1 MELAE
6 YKSLKQFREDKFLTR
21 REVSLRTGL
30 SEQSIYLYE
39 TDLEKFTGIS
49 IKNYMKLCD
58 VLGISFNYYL
68 DLIIKDI

>member
-1 MELAE
+1 MLEE

-49 IKNYMKLCD
+49 VKNYLKLCD
-58 VLGISFNYYL
+58 VLGIPFNYYL
-68 DLIIKDI
+68 DLIIKDV

>member
-1 MELAE
+1 MLEE
-6 YKSLKQFREDKFLTR
+6 YKSLKQLREDKFLTR

-49 IKNYMKLCD
+49 IKNYLKLCD
-58 VLGISFNYYL
+58 VLGIPFNYYL
-68 DLIIKDI
+68 DLIIKDV

>member
-1 MELAE
+1 MLEE
-6 YKSLKQFREDKFLTR
+6 YKSLKQLREDKFLTR

-49 IKNYMKLCD
+49 VKNYLKLCD
-58 VLGISFNYYL
+58 VLGIPFNYYL
-68 DLIIKDI
+68 DLIIKDV

>member
-1 MELAE
+1 MLEE
-6 YKSLKQFREDKFLTR
+6 YKSLKQLREDKFLTR

-58 VLGISFNYYL
+58 VLGIPFNYYL
-68 DLIIKDI
+68 DLIIKDV

>member
-1 MELAE
+1 MLEE
-6 YKSLKQFREDKFLTR
+6 YKSLKQLREDKFLTR

-49 IKNYMKLCD
+49 IKNYLKLCD
-58 VLGISFNYYL
+58 VLGIPFNYYL

>member
-1 MELAE
+1 MALEE
-6 YKSLKQFREDKFLTR
+6 YKSLKQLREDKFLTR

-49 IKNYMKLCD
+49 VKNYLKLCD
-58 VLGISFNYYL
+58 VLGIPFNYYL
-68 DLIIKDI
+68 DLIIKDV

>member
-58 VLGISFNYYL
+58 VLDISFNYYL

>member
-1 MELAE
+1 MLEE
-6 YKSLKQFREDKFLTR
+6 YKSLKQLREDKFLTR

-49 IKNYMKLCD
+49 IKNYLKLCD
-58 VLGISFNYYL
+58 VLGIPFNYYL
-68 DLIIKDI
+68 DLIVKDI

>member
-21 REVSLRTGL
+21 RELSLRTGL

-68 DLIIKDI
+68 DLITKDI